1 MHKLV
6 QNKVKGT
13 GYSLAITKRFIITVI
28 IITLGIIPFTS
39 PKKTHA
45 LPLIDSSV
53 HVSAQ
58 AAILMDQD
66 TGRVLYGK
74 DIHKP
79 MRIAS
84 ITKVMTAILAIE
96 SGKLDKTVTV
106 SNNAFGTEG
115 SSLYLKKGEKIKLE
129 DLVYGLL
136 LRSGNDAAVAIAEA
150 VGGSTEGFVYLMNK
164 KAKELGML
172 DTTFANPHGLDDEL
186 HRSTAYDM
194 ALLTKY
200 AMKNP
205 TFQKMFSTKFYTA
218 PQEGEKWDRRWR
230 NKNKL
235 LFNYDYSTGGKTGY
249 TKKTGR
255 TLISTASKGN
265 EDYIVVTLNDGDDWN
280 DHMNLFNWGF
290 AQFDEVKVAQ
300 KGKVNGIKKKYYD
313 SAIYLHRDVM
323 LPLTKKE
330 QEKMTT
336 EIVLYKPK
344 QGEEFKERPE
354 TAGHFDVKIGDEV
367 VESVPVF
374 YEKPKKENKSFW
386 SFFGLALS
394 HLIGPTA
401 K

>member
-1 MHKLV
+1 MPV
-6 QNKVKGT
+6 V
-13 GYSLAITKRFIITVI
+13 FI
-28 IITLGIIPFTS
+28 
-39 PKKTHA
+39 KKTMA
-45 LPLIDSSV
+45 LPLTTSSV
-53 HVSAQ
+53 HVSAES
-58 AAILMDQD
+58 AILMDQD

-106 SNNAFGTEG
+106 SDNAFGTEG
-115 SSLYLKKGEKIKLE
+115 SSLYLKKGEKIKLK

-150 VGGSTEGFVYLMNK
+150 VGGSKEGFVYLMNK

-205 TFQKMFSTKFYTA
+205 TFQKMFKTKYYTA
-218 PQEGEKWDRRWR
+218 PQEGEKWDRKWK

-255 TLISTASKGN
+255 TLISTASNDDKN
-265 EDYIVVTLNDGDDWN
+265 YIVVTLNDGDDWN

-290 AQFDEVKVAQ
+290 KQFQQVKIAE
-300 KGKVNGIKKKYYD
+300 KGKLQGVKKKYYD
-313 SAIYLHRDVM
+313 SPLYLHRDIVM
-323 LPLTKKE
+323 PLTAKE
-330 QEKMTT
+330 KEAIST
-336 EIVLYKPK
+336 ELILYKPK
-344 QGEEFKERPE
+344 NGKKFKKRPE
-354 TAGHFDVKIGDEV
+354 VAGQFKVKIKDAVIEQ
-367 VESVPVF
+367 VPVF
-374 YEKPKKENKSFW
+374 YKKPPKEKKSFW
-386 SFFGLALS
+386 SFFHFALS
-394 HLIGPTA
+394 HIVEQVSHD
-401 K
+401 